1 MEPHR
6 IVLPRGGFETDRV
19 NCSRWGP
26 GTTNGKAT
34 PVRGFRYLLPRISRL
49 EVAGVPRARRYRGAH
64 FASQNDCLRTA
75 CGQLPPNVRDG
86 ALCVCF
92 FFTVTGIDLKAVEA
106 GVFAGVEPRNG

>member
-19 NCSRWGP
+19 DCSRWGP

-64 FASQNDCLRTA
+64 FASQNDAQPAANFRQTFEM
-75 CGQLPPNVRDG
+75 VR
-86 ALCVCF
+86 CVCVF
-92 FFTVTGIDLKAVEA
+92 FY
-106 GVFAGVEPRNG
+106 RYWN